1 METRPGEQRGTSYP
15 LFRGSKEEE
24 KGEASRLVALV
35 GQFPPPGR
43 EPSQALYAGRMEKNE
58 KRLLIELNVNRQPSS
73 TPLRHW
79 REYANFPAGF

>member
-43 EPSQALYAGRMEKNE
+43 EPSQALFAGRMGGEKI
-58 KRLLIELNVNRQPSS
+58 LLIELNVNRQPSS
-73 TPLRHW
+73 TPRRHW